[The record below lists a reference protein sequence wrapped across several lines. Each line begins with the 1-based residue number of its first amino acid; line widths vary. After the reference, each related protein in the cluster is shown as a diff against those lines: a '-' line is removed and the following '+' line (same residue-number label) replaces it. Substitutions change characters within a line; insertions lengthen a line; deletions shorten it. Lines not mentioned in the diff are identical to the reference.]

1 MGTRYKII
9 ILSPFVK
16 LSVIASTSILYF
28 NFEIMKKLL
37 ALTLV
42 STALFT
48 TSAFANETNDEIMT
62 INTFSTFE
70 VSTQDAIFN
79 NNNYI
84 VTIDTKARLETF
96 KKDLEK
102 VAGATFGDII
112 FSQWEWY
119 MVTVQL
125 NSPEDMK
132 KIESIDGVLWIQRDE
147 IMTLDMAM
155 SPAEIVYNVDDAFRS
170 QVEKVFV
177 KLEKL
182 SAKKQ
187 KSVFTALSKK
197 IEVTLTTKKVSAE
210 KEEKLKYLQNAVDK
224 ASK

>member
-1 MGTRYKII
+1 METQYKKI
-9 ILSPFVK
+9 ILSPFYK
-16 LSVIASTSILYF
+16 PSVIASTSILYF
-28 NFEIMKKLL
+28 NFKFMKKLL

-48 TSAFANETNDEIMT
+48 TSAFANETNDEAMT

-79 NNNYI
+79 SNNYI
-84 VTIDTKARLETF
+84 VTIDTKERLETF

-102 VAGATFGDII
+102 VTGATFGDII

-119 MVTVQL
+119 IVTVQL

-132 KIESIDGVLWIQRDE
+132 KVESINGVLSIERDQ
-147 IMTLDMAM
+147 IITLDMAM
-155 SPAEIVYNVDDAFRS
+155 TPTEIVFNVDEAFKNK
-170 QVEKVFV
+170 VETVFT
-177 KLEKL
+177 KLEKF

-187 KSVFTALSKK
+187 KSIFTALSKK

-210 KEEKLKYLQNAVDK
+210 KEEKLRYLQNAVDK

>member
-1 MGTRYKII
+1 
-9 ILSPFVK
+9 
-16 LSVIASTSILYF
+16 
-28 NFEIMKKLL
+28 
-37 ALTLV
+37 
-42 STALFT
+42 
-48 TSAFANETNDEIMT
+48 
-62 INTFSTFE
+62 
-70 VSTQDAIFN
+70 
-79 NNNYI
+79 
-84 VTIDTKARLETF
+84 
-96 KKDLEK
+96 
-102 VAGATFGDII
+102 
-112 FSQWEWY
+112 
-119 MVTVQL
+119 
-125 NSPEDMK
+125 
-132 KIESIDGVLWIQRDE
+132 
-147 IMTLDMAM
+147 MTLDMAM